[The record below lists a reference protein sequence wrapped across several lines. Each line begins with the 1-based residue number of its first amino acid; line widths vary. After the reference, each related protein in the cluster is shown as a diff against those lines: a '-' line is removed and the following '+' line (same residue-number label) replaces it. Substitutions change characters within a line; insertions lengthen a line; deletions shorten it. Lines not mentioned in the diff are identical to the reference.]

1 MAVSVRHRNPELS
14 PEAPIPRTM
23 ASSPP
28 SVSAAL
34 VTVGDELLLGQT
46 VDTNG
51 AWLGRALADR
61 GIAVVRRLTVGD
73 GEAEIRHAVTDALS
87 VGDVV
92 IVTGGLGPTP
102 DDVTR
107 DAVAGL
113 LRAPLREDPEVLESI
128 RERFRERGMEELPGP
143 NRRVAQVP
151 EGARRLANPVGTAP
165 GLVLE
170 ADGSLIVLL
179 PGVPREMRGIF
190 RDGLEPLLQERF
202 GHRLRPIWMR
212 SVHTTGIPESL
223 LSQQIAECLP
233 DGTGPM
239 GIAFLPKVHG
249 VTLRFTGMGMS
260 EVEAEGRFNEIE
272 RALAHVLDPWR
283 FEAESGDLAEA
294 VSKALRRSGSR
305 LAVAESCT
313 GGLIAKRLVDVPGAS
328 DVLVGAVVAYSNE
341 VKSELLA
348 VPPRALVEHGA
359 VSEAVARQMAVGV
372 AKALGAEAGV
382 GITGVAGPGGGTDE
396 KPVGTVWYAASAQGR
411 VVARVERF
419 AGDRESIRER
429 SAQAALF
436 LLLRL
441 LDGRLERG
449 GDGRD

>member
-1 MAVSVRHRNPELS
+1 
-14 PEAPIPRTM
+14 M
-23 ASSPP
+23 ASS
-28 SVSAAL
+28 SSTVSAAL
-34 VTVGDELLLGQT
+34 VTVGDELLLGRT

-51 AWLGRALADR
+51 AWLGRALGTI
-61 GIAVVRRLTVGD
+61 GIPVVRRLTVGD
-73 GEAEIRHAVTDALS
+73 DEAEIRQAVADAMA

-107 DAVAGL
+107 DAIAGL
-113 LRAPLREDPEVLESI
+113 LGVPLREDPEVLESI
-128 RERFRERGMEELPGP
+128 RVRFRDRGVEELPHP

-151 EGARRLANPVGTAP
+151 EGARKLANAVGTAP
-165 GLVLE
+165 GLVFE
-170 ADGSLIVLL
+170 VDGGLVVLL

-190 RDGLEPLLQERF
+190 TDGLESLLQQRF
-202 GHRLRPIWMR
+202 RDRLEPIWMR

-223 LSQQIAECLP
+223 LSEQIAERLP
-233 DGTGPM
+233 EGPAPL
-239 GIAFLPKVHG
+239 GLAFLPKVHG
-249 VTLRFTGMGMS
+249 VALRFTGVGIS
-260 EVEAEGRFNEIE
+260 EEEAEGRFDEIA
-272 RALAHVLDPWR
+272 RSLAPVLDPWS
-283 FEAESGDLAEA
+283 FEAEDGDLAAA
-294 VSKALRRSGSR
+294 VSQALRRSGSR

-341 VKSELLA
+341 VKRELLA
-348 VPPRALVEHGA
+348 VPPRVLEEQGA

-372 AKALGAEAGV
+372 AKALGAEAGI

-411 VVARVERF
+411 VVAQVQRF
-419 AGDRESIRER
+419 AGDREGIRER

-441 LDGRLERG
+441 LDGRLGQEAQ
-449 GDGRD
+449 GRD

>member
-1 MAVSVRHRNPELS
+1 
-14 PEAPIPRTM
+14 
-23 ASSPP
+23 
-28 SVSAAL
+28 L

-51 AWLGRALADR
+51 AWLGRALGSR
-61 GIAVVRRLTVGD
+61 GIPVVRRLTVGD
-73 GEAEIRHAVTDALS
+73 AEAEIRRAVTDALA
-87 VGDVV
+87 VGDLV

-113 LRAPLREDPEVLESI
+113 LDAPLREDAEVLESI
-128 RERFRERGMEELPGP
+128 RTRFRERGVDELPVP

-151 EGARRLANPVGTAP
+151 EGARKLVNPVGTAP
-165 GLVLE
+165 GLALE
-170 ADGSLIVLL
+170 AEGGLVVLL

-202 GHRLRPIWMR
+202 GDRLRPIWMR
-212 SVHTTGIPESL
+212 TLHTTGIPESL
-223 LSQQIAECLP
+223 LSQQIAERLP
-233 DGTGPM
+233 EGPAPL

-249 VTLRFTGMGMS
+249 VALRFTGVGMP
-260 EVEAEGRFNEIE
+260 EAEAEARFDEIE
-272 RALAHVLDPWR
+272 RTLAPVLEPWR

-294 VSKALRRSGSR
+294 VSLTLRRSGSR

-313 GGLIAKRLVDVPGAS
+313 GGLIAKRLTDVPGAS
-328 DVLVGAVVAYSNE
+328 DVLTGGVVAYSNE
-341 VKSELLA
+341 VKRILLG
-348 VPPRALVEHGA
+348 VPPRVLEEQGA
-359 VSEAVARQMAVGV
+359 VSEAVARHMAVGV
-372 AKALGAEAGV
+372 AEALDAEAGV

-396 KPVGTVWYAASAQGR
+396 KPVGTVWYAATAHGR

-419 AGDRESIRER
+419 AGDRGAVRER

-441 LDGRLERG
+441 LDGRLEREVH
-449 GDGRD
+449 GRD